1 MASNSAEQ
9 SNTTFQLI
17 TEDLSKNLFN
27 LQVWLKQVVQF
38 PEDDEAF
45 KARYGS
51 FQDEQGVQTFVAA
64 VANARQVA
72 QNFGNPT
79 TLKQQI
85 ASNPN
90 LLMGIDPPKLV
101 YGHLVWL
108 FTQIGNAASTFE
120 STLGSLQQLL
130 EPSNTDQKTR
140 AEYLKTILNGSGGL
154 VSTANNNKSKTEILM
169 SQISPFESQLSQAIQ
184 TFNETK
190 LVNQANQRIGLLGSN
205 IDQLK
210 NQAAQAY
217 KQWKGK
223 TMPES
228 VWSEPIESI
237 GDDKEQEGLT
247 MLWDR
252 KKKNARKKYEQLRQE
267 IDAAQ
272 AEVQQKS
279 IFTNDL
285 KDFFINGN
293 RVVAAVLSINNNLK
307 KINKVFGDT
316 ADRLTD
322 VCNLSSE
329 EKLSN
334 YLWVARALEIP
345 KALEVWKGIKDAA
358 QNFVQNSLV
367 S

>member
-1 MASNSAEQ
+1 M
-9 SNTTFQLI
+9 
-17 TEDLSKNLFN
+17 SKNLLN
-27 LQVWLKQVVQF
+27 LQVWLKQVVQL
-38 PEDDEAF
+38 PENEEAF

-51 FQDEQGVQTFVAA
+51 FQDEQGVQNFVSAL
-64 VANARQVA
+64 ANARQIA
-72 QNFGNPT
+72 ESFGNPT

-85 ASNPN
+85 ASDPN
-90 LLMGIDPPKLV
+90 SLMGSNPPKLV

-108 FTQIGNAASTFE
+108 FIQIENAASTFE
-120 STLGSLQQLL
+120 ITLGSLQQLL

-140 AEYLKTILNGSGGL
+140 AEHLKNILNGSGGL
-154 VSTANNNKSKTEILM
+154 VSTANNSKSKTEILM

-184 TFNETK
+184 TFNETQ
-190 LVNQANQRIGLLGSN
+190 LVNQANQSIGLLGSK

-210 NQAAQAY
+210 KQAAEAY
-217 KQWKGK
+217 KQWTGQ

-228 VWSEPIESI
+228 VWSEPIKSI
-237 GDDKEQEGLT
+237 GDKEQRGLT
-247 MLWDR
+247 MPWDQ
-252 KKKNARKKYEQLRQE
+252 KKENARKKYEQLRQE

-272 AEVQQKS
+272 AELQQKS

-293 RVVAAVLSINNNLK
+293 RVVAAVLGINNNIK
-307 KINKVFGDT
+307 NIGKVFGDT
-316 ADRLTD
+316 SDRLTD

-329 EKLSN
+329 EQLSN
-334 YLWVARALEIP
+334 YLWVARTLEIP